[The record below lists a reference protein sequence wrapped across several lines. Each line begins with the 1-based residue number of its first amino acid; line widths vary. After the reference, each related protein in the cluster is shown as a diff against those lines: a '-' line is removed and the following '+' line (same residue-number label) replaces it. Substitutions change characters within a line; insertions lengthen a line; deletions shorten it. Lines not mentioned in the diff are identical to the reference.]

1 VPEQIFGSLTQK
13 GSTFTSKAAC
23 YAMIGAAHGALGR
36 DKEAMAAFETS
47 MPRKWQLPLV
57 HR

>member
-23 YAMIGAAHGALGR
+23 YAMIGAANGALGR

-47 MPRKWQLPLV
+47 MPRKQLPLV